1 MIVSEKNLLKFG
13 QMLEIKL
20 KILKVFQKILIK
32 I

>member
-1 MIVSEKNLLKFG
+1 MIVIEKNLLKFG